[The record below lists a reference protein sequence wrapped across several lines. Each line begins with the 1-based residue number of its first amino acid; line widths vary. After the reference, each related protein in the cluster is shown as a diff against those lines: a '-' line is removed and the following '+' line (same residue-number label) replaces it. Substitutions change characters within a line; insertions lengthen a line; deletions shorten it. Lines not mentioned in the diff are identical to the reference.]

1 MSIALVGVLIF
12 VAAVLYS
19 SVGQAGASGYLAVM
33 AMCGVTAAVMKPTA
47 LALNVLVASIA
58 TAKFARA
65 GCFSWSLLWPFA
77 IASVPMSFIG
87 GAVSLPANIYNPIVG
102 VIMLVAAYLLY
113 YTAPSDAPIA
123 IPGRSMPLP
132 SALISG
138 AGIGLLSGL
147 TGTGGGIFLT
157 PLLLFTNWAG
167 AKEAAGVSSAFIL
180 VNSLAGLAGN
190 VSAIKALPAAV
201 PYWAVAAA
209 IGGLIGAEL
218 GSRHLGNL
226 ALRRLLTVVLVVA
239 GVKLLLVR

>member
-1 MSIALVGVLIF
+1 MSIVLVGVLIF

-33 AMCGVTAAVMKPTA
+33 ALCGVTAAVMKPTA
-47 LALNVLVASIA
+47 LTLNVLVATIV
-58 TAKFARA
+58 TARFARA

-102 VIMLVAAYLLY
+102 AIMLFAAYLLHR
-113 YTAPSDAPIA
+113 TAPAATSVEMPA
-123 IPGRSMPLP
+123 RSMPLP
-132 SALISG
+132 SALASG

-147 TGTGGGIFLT
+147 TGSGGGIFLT
-157 PLLLFTNWAG
+157 PLLLFRNWAG
-167 AKEAAGVSSAFIL
+167 AKESAGVSAAFIL

-190 VSAIKALPAAV
+190 VSGLKALPDAV

-209 IGGLIGAEL
+209 IGGLVGAEL
-218 GSRHLGNL
+218 GSRRLSDL
-226 ALRRLLTVVLVVA
+226 TLRRLLMVVLVVA
-239 GVKLLLVR
+239 GVKLLVV